1 MSKVVF
7 ITTWCDDGCARR
19 CIKRVVVVVVAVV
32 VVVVVVVVVERT
44 VATNTPL
51 ASLPAVSR

>member
-32 VVVVVVVVVERT
+32 VVVVVERT